1 MQSRWNLVETLLS
14 KMQIHLMM
22 LTQRQYKAHD
32 GGKRRAAGFAHWR
45 NVSGCAAPDN
55 YDTEMEDSGNSGFWC
70 IEIMREL

>member
-32 GGKRRAAGFAHWR
+32 GGKRRADSPIGAMFQDARHQTIMIQKWR
-45 NVSGCAAPDN
+45 TAAIPAF
-55 YDTEMEDSGNSGFWC
+55 GA
-70 IEIMREL
+70 